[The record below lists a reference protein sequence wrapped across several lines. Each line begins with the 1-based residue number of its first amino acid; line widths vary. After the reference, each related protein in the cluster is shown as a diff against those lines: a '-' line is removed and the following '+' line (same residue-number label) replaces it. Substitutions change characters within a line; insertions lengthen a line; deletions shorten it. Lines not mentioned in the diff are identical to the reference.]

1 MWNSRCVEHARAHV
15 ENSLPALFARCLSPR
30 NFHSVR
36 SGTDGRGEGEGT
48 TYFAESHYVRK
59 NFTNPRCTVV
69 VAVVVVVVGQG
80 FWTGRVIK
88 GMKCTESNYANEN
101 L

>member
-1 MWNSRCVEHARAHV
+1 MKIVCPLCSPVACRHAIFIVFGAERVEGAK
-15 ENSLPALFARCLSPR
+15 
-30 NFHSVR
+30 
-36 SGTDGRGEGEGT
+36 GRGT

-69 VAVVVVVVGQG
+69 VAVVVVVGQG